1 VRQSHPVGGWADRS
15 HGRVASVT
23 LPTAAATVVSVVAIA
38 YRVYAIATT
47 VPALG
52 ADESIIGIMAQQILA
67 GAQFPAFFL
76 RQHYMGSIEAYLAAP
91 FVGLLG
97 PTTAAVRAGTL
108 LLYGVFYWAM
118 YWTTRRLY
126 APWFAVV
133 VVGWLGFASDRL
145 LRQQLQANGGHEE
158 VLAFG
163 ALLAGVTFVLCRPA
177 RPARGGWWYAAWG
190 LLVGL
195 GLWSGPLFVT
205 TAVPMAIAV
214 MIFRW
219 RDLIRWPGLT
229 VVGGVLLGM
238 LPMIVHNLRLPAG
251 VGTLPDVL
259 AYNPQ
264 GAGGF
269 SLRQHLHGTRLAI
282 AYATGVCDRDCRPR
296 QLDWSKFS
304 FPLLLAAGITT
315 VVVGLWRSARPGSAD
330 PDTRARYGVQLAIA
344 AGAVGT
350 LALYLQSVHSGAPDY
365 LVWHNARY
373 LNSLVLATPVLLW
386 PAWRLCARA
395 RDAAYWRAAAV
406 LGVVVLVL
414 NVVAATSASVSAV
427 GAGGAAERVQQARQS
442 ALLAYLTEHQID
454 RLYTDYFTCM
464 PLIYSSDA
472 TVLCAAVEPGL
483 RRGYDRWLPFRQA
496 VDQAPEQ
503 TFAFLTDSIQDQDLR
518 AFLAANSVVADTAK
532 VAGYTIY
539 KLGERVDLPNPGYWD

>member
-1 VRQSHPVGGWADRS
+1 VPG
-15 HGRVASVT
+15 
-23 LPTAAATVVSVVAIA
+23 AAAAVVFVAAIA

-126 APWFAVV
+126 TPWFAVV
-133 VVGWLGFASDRL
+133 VVGWLAFASDRL

-158 VLAFG
+158 VVAFG
-163 ALLAGVTFVLCRPA
+163 ALLAGTTFVLCRPA
-177 RPARGGWWYAAWG
+177 RPVRRGLWYAAWG

-205 TAVPMAIAV
+205 TAIPMAIAV
-214 MIFRW
+214 MIFRR

-238 LPMIVHNLRLPAG
+238 SPMIVHNLRLPAG
-251 VGTLPDVL
+251 VGTLQDVL

-264 GAGGF
+264 ASGGF

-282 AYATGVCDRDCRPR
+282 AYATGVCDHDCRPW
-296 QLDWSKFS
+296 QLDWSKVS
-304 FPLLLAAGITT
+304 FPLLLVAGITI
-315 VVVGLWRSARPGSAD
+315 VVVGLWRSVRRGSAD
-330 PDTRARYGVQLAIA
+330 PEARARYGVQLAIA

-350 LALYLQSVHSGAPDY
+350 LALYLQSVHSVAQDY
-365 LVWHNARY
+365 FIWHNARY
-373 LNSLVLATPVLLW
+373 LNGLVLATPVLLW
-386 PAWRLCARA
+386 PAWRLCALA
-395 RDAAYWRAAAV
+395 LDAAYWCSAAAV
-406 LGVVVLVL
+406 LGVVVLGL
-414 NVVAATSASVSAV
+414 NLVAATSASVSAV
-427 GAGGAAERVQQARQS
+427 GAGGATERVQQARQS

-454 RLYTDYFTCM
+454 RLYTDYFTCV

-472 TVLCAAVEPGL
+472 KILCGAVEPGL
-483 RRGYDRWLPFRQA
+483 RRGYDRWIPFRQV
-496 VDQAPEQ
+496 VDQAPDQ
-503 TFAFLTDSIQDQDLR
+503 TFAFLTDSIQDQDMR
-518 AFLAANSVVADTAK
+518 AFLAAHPVVADTAD

-539 KLGERVDLPNPGYWD
+539 VLGARVDLPMPGYWD